1 MLPEKVLHF
10 FQLTP
15 FLNSGMTAL
24 AMPLTNYGFTLSHI
38 TFITAQYVILI
49 VMNRR
54 VPNVQPWGTQ
64 QSFFFKNVIAIICNL

>member
-1 MLPEKVLHF
+1 
-10 FQLTP
+10 
-15 FLNSGMTAL
+15 MTAL

-38 TFITAQYVILI
+38 TFITAQYVVLI
-49 VMNRR
+49 IMNRR

>member
-38 TFITAQYVILI
+38 TFITAQHVILTI
-49 VMNRR
+49 MNRR